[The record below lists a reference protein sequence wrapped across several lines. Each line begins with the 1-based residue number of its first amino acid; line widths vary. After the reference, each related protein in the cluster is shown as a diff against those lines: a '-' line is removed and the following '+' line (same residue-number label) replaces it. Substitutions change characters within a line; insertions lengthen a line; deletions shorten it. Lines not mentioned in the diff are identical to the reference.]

1 MIATNYVIGATFVT
15 GQKAPVTGLYNFIG
29 HVGNVDRHDCLAM
42 TEECEIALTQGDT
55 FPSHWSCGENVVW
68 QLSHQS
74 NRPKQTEFVTIST
87 EHCDLPTLLKVI
99 P

>member
-1 MIATNYVIGATFVT
+1 MITSNYVVGAAFVT

-29 HVGNVDRHDCLAM
+29 HVGTIDHQECLAIA
-42 TEECEIALTQGDT
+42 EECEIALAQGDT

-74 NRPKQTEFVTIST
+74 ST
-87 EHCDLPTLLKVI
+87 PNL
-99 P
+99 